1 MQTYKLSKNR
11 VNDIKAIL
19 KFKAKKDILK
29 KLPQLGYIYSS
40 GENLIVSDGV
50 CLGAVRTSEYEKGFY
65 ELNPPGTILIPAP
78 DEIQSMSFLETIL
91 PMLEEIKEVELADF
105 VCPTSFCKI
114 LEELSGTWI
123 NPEYYL
129 KMPPGDYEIGR
140 FRLFKSGKTD
150 LGSCPVIFQNEVFTF
165 IIMPLSH

>member
-1 MQTYKLSKNR
+1 MQIYKVSR
-11 VNDIKAIL
+11 DRTEAIKTIM
-19 KFKAKKDILK
+19 KFKTKNKDVLK
-29 KLPQLGYIYSS
+29 RLPQMGYMYSN
-40 GENLIVSDGV
+40 GENLIVSDGS

-65 ELNPPGTILIPAP
+65 ELSSKGLLIPAP
-78 DEIQSMSFLETIL
+78 AEIQSMSFPETVL

-114 LEELSGTWI
+114 LEELPGTWI

-140 FRLFKSGKTD
+140 FRLFKSDKTD
-150 LGSCPVIFQNEVFTF
+150 LGNCPVIFQNQTFTF

>member
-11 VNDIKAIL
+11 INDIKAIL

-78 DEIQSMSFLETIL
+78 DEIQSMSFPETVL
-91 PMLEEIKEVELADF
+91 PMLEEIKEVELTGF
-105 VCPTSFCKI
+105 VCPVRFCSI
-114 LEELSGTWI
+114 LNELPGTWI
-123 NPEYYL
+123 NPENYL
-129 KMPPGDYEIGR
+129 KIPNGDYEIGR
-140 FRLFKSGKTD
+140 FRIFKTEKN
-150 LGSCPVIFQNEVFTF
+150 LGNCSVIFQNQTFTF
-165 IIMPLSH
+165 IIMPINH